1 MTLQFWRNL
10 GYLLCL
16 VGLWL
21 GVQTMDGSA
30 LSLRYEVVAQVAFW
44 AGTAV
49 LAVALLFDWVD
60 QTDKK
65 KKK

>member
-1 MTLQFWRNL
+1 MTLQVWRNL

-21 GVQTMDGSA
+21 GVRTMDGNA
-30 LSLRYEVVAQVAFW
+30 LSLRYETVAQVAFL
-44 AGTAV
+44 AGAAI
-49 LAVALLFDWVD
+49 LAVALIFDWVD

-65 KKK
+65 DKK

>member
-21 GVQTMDGSA
+21 GVRAMDGNA
-30 LSLRYEVVAQVAFW
+30 LSLRYETVAQVAFW
-44 AGTAV
+44 AGAAI
-49 LAVALLFDWVD
+49 LAVALIFDWVD

-65 KKK
+65 DKK

>member
-1 MTLQFWRNL
+1 MSMQFWRNL

-16 VGLWL
+16 IGLWL
-21 GVQTMDGSA
+21 GVRTMDGNA
-30 LSLRYEVVAQVAFW
+30 LSLRYEPVAQAAFW
-44 AGTAV
+44 AGAVV

-65 KKK
+65 K

>member
-1 MTLQFWRNL
+1 MTIQFWRNL

-44 AGTAV
+44 AGAAI
-49 LAVALLFDWVD
+49 LAIALLFDWID

-65 KKK
+65 DKK

>member
-21 GVQTMDGSA
+21 GVQTMDGNA
-30 LSLRYEVVAQVAFW
+30 LFLRYETVAQVAFW
-44 AGTAV
+44 AGAAI
-49 LAVALLFDWVD
+49 LAVALIFDWVD

-65 KKK
+65 DKK